1 MTSARH
7 VYNTCTSE
15 LSDAKMQLQNIN
27 KKRYRQHLNHVI
39 IGSIILFATL
49 SLGIAQ
55 FVIWQFTDG
64 QGSHFEINLAGVI
77 LAMLIVG
84 GLLNRFKHHPYM
96 SEIYYVWRLKQ
107 QINRIIRKTK
117 AINQAVERDDTIAI
131 QVMDYFYKASRHLYE
146 LDDNTI
152 TLEEMSL
159 KAAAIET
166 KMRELGL
173 ESGADFQP
181 DWLNRY

>member
-1 MTSARH
+1 
-7 VYNTCTSE
+7 
-15 LSDAKMQLQNIN
+15 
-27 KKRYRQHLNHVI
+27 
-39 IGSIILFATL
+39 
-49 SLGIAQ
+49 
-55 FVIWQFTDG
+55 
-64 QGSHFEINLAGVI
+64 
-77 LAMLIVG
+77 
-84 GLLNRFKHHPYM
+84 M